1 MPAILFLKSFSDELT
16 GVTLTGKIKK
26 MIKDQSVIIT
36 KSDKEEERLGAG
48 ERAGTGRRDP
58 EPANTLR
65 ATFSN

>member
-1 MPAILFLKSFSDELT
+1 M
-16 GVTLTGKIKK
+16 TLTGKIKQ
-26 MIKDQSVIIT
+26 MIKDQSVIII

-58 EPANTLR
+58 VPANTLR